1 MSKRRMISSGE
12 QRSHISRHSMSS
24 EAGGE
29 IEDGGDG
36 NGNQ

>member
-12 QRSHISRHSMSS
+12 QLSDMSRHSMSS
-24 EAGGE
+24 KAGGE